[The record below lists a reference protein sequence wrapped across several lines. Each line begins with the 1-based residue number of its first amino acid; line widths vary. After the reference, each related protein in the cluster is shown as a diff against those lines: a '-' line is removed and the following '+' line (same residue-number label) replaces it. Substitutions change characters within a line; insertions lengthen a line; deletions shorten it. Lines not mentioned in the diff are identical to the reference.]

1 MYGKKVSPSI
11 GYCIWSKLTR
21 LYSIKVIDFFSLEY
35 FLEECHCPSKIGN
48 FKGKCSNKSPIF
60 QTKRGK
66 MTGKSIFKD
75 QFLLEII
82 CLPIRVLTLF
92 KQKCLFG
99 NQLLSLSY
107 SWQYVNLIRWPAFH
121 HMRASW
127 YSVPNCFLVPFIPDS
142 IVACQLGPFFAG
154 HPCINWLLLVLQN
167 LRLLLTFRLR
177 KIMVCLFNSRKHNMQ
192 MKHWIS
198 IQKAKPSACS
208 MNLQWIE
215 FV

>member
-1 MYGKKVSPSI
+1 MI
-11 GYCIWSKLTR
+11 
-21 LYSIKVIDFFSLEY
+21 FFSLEY

-48 FKGKCSNKSPIF
+48 FKGKCSNKSPIYTVSNNIAPSWPF

-66 MTGKSIFKD
+66 MTGTSIFKD

-82 CLPIRVLTLF
+82 CLPSKVLTLF

-142 IVACQLGPFFAG
+142 IIACQLGPFFAE

-167 LRLLLTFRLR
+167 LRVLLTFRLKKNR
-177 KIMVCLFNSRKHNMQ
+177 T
-192 MKHWIS
+192 
-198 IQKAKPSACS
+198 
-208 MNLQWIE
+208 
-215 FV
+215 